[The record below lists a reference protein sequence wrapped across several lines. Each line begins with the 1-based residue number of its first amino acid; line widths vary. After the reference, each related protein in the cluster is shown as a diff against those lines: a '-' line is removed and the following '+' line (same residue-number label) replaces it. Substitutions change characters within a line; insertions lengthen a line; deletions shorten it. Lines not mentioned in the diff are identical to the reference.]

1 MSSEENRKL
10 VHRFYEKAF
19 IDWDLNEAKRML
31 SEDYTLH
38 DPSVPDFEGG
48 PEAWQVLQEGYHQA
62 FPDHLL
68 IIEDQFAEDDKV
80 VTRWIACGTPRGDLP
95 GIPATGRHMMV
106 SGISITRVENGKI
119 VEEWQ
124 NWDQVGMLRQLG
136 VISEYEFVGQV

>member
-1 MSSEENRKL
+1 MSTEEENRKL

-19 IDWDLNEAKRML
+19 IDWNLDEAKSML
-31 SEDYTLH
+31 SENYTLH
-38 DPSVPDFEGG
+38 DPNAPDFEGG
-48 PEAWQVLQEGYHQA
+48 PEGWQILQEEYHQA

-68 IIEDQFAEDDKV
+68 IIEDQIAENDKV
-80 VTRWIACGTPRGDLP
+80 VTRWIACGTQRGDLA
-95 GIPATGRHMMV
+95 GIPATNKHIMV

-136 VISEYEFVGQV
+136 ALSEYEFVNE